1 MSLDIPV
8 WYNFFTRHRILYLI
22 FVVTFEQVNK
32 YCSIYCTYLKLLVQP
47 FVPDPDDLVGS
58 AGLFSFH
65 QCCGSVRIRTICRI
79 RIKNSDP
86 DPTFSFYTRL
96 SYQKLRFI
104 CTHQCTKTCFM
115 EVHIKV
121 F

>member
-47 FVPDPDDLVGS
+47 FVPDPDDFVGS
-58 AGLFSFH
+58 GWTLQFS
-65 QCCGSVRIRTICRI
+65 SVLRIR
-79 RIKNSDP
+79 P
-86 DPTFSFYTRL
+86 DPHY
-96 SYQKLRFI
+96 
-104 CTHQCTKTCFM
+104 M
-115 EVHIKV
+115 PDPN
-121 F
+121 